1 MHPLCPEP
9 ILGRSIAAP
18 DFRRQHKVTGD
29 RRPDRG
35 PVQPGDERV
44 TAMARRRWPSFS
56 ARSSLQRTGPRG
68 GLTVM
73 LTILTT
79 WISERIIT
87 VTAVT
92 VLTVAAVP
100 TTLVIASH
108 DDHTTVAVIQPAD
121 EHSRVLLVKSVK
133 KAGDDVIARLNSTE
147 SSCNTQLTQTVSTSK
162 VATTVQPALAT
173 AKSRVHS
180 SVAPI
185 VTAIKADQ
193 ERFARLK
200 FVTPQDEDNELEHLK
215 LIEIIALGDGQSAG
229 TT

>member
-1 MHPLCPEP
+1 M
-9 ILGRSIAAP
+9 
-18 DFRRQHKVTGD
+18 
-29 RRPDRG
+29 
-35 PVQPGDERV
+35 
-44 TAMARRRWPSFS
+44 
-56 ARSSLQRTGPRG
+56 
-68 GLTVM
+68 LTV
-73 LTILTT
+73 LTT

-108 DDHTTVAVIQPAD
+108 DDHSTVAVIQPAD

-229 TT
+229 TITVTCQTVLITITQTIQITIVQTTPAPCPPREERDDD